1 MVVSSDETLLKS
13 FVSNDKFFQDWSQDK
28 SYNGYIL
35 DLVNGVPFEDLK
47 DYADSRYKEIYREH
61 KQTSFKSSAVY
72 ILYCNDNGDYIVK
85 IGDDELSLMN
95 VVRPGDYYRLVADK
109 YKHEKISDLIVAL
122 NDLIKASN
130 EDFENLGFF
139 KTAGFYNPLLR
150 TVNLKISNF
159 FIPSDSA
166 IHKLFF
172 YMPFGIAMVFV
183 GITRSLYLSSFLLFI
198 LFFMTRMAF
207 QRHRTRAKRFNI
219 ITACWWS
226 FSVIFFIAFC
236 CVINSL
242 TPSDVFRYG
251 MINNNYFWVFEK
263 VYAPYYS
270 SYNTPSISVVAIVIL
285 VLCYILYWLKNL
297 LKKGAQQMKLGQEVD
312 VSDDVEKIFYTII
325 ALIGGACTA
334 QGPLIWIVI
343 TYLVANL
350 IESAYVAI
358 KDDERHNISSRPF
371 FFFSLFFVCI
381 TIAFSLVNDEC
392 SLSDVIKKHCL
403 LCWGW
408 MALSSIYL
416 LLMNFIDR
424 RQKGEI
430 NWYII
435 DDFNIQCDFMESI
448 RNPIVNLMVSDYAF
462 FVGVTLPLFLI
473 GIVLYF
479 LYPSFSTDSVLF
491 IYVIVV
497 GGFILAPCTVASGG
511 IVLSLFDFK
520 DEYEFVTELN
530 TMYFVITGSDVLN
543 EIIAR
548 IWRFGGLINFILIP
562 LLFIYVFK
570 NP

>member
-1 MVVSSDETLLKS
+1 M
-13 FVSNDKFFQDWSQDK
+13 
-28 SYNGYIL
+28 
-35 DLVNGVPFEDLK
+35 DLVNGVPFEELK

-72 ILYCNDNGDYIVK
+72 ILYCNDNGDYILK
-85 IGDDELSLMN
+85 IGDDVLSLMN

-130 EDFENLGFF
+130 EDFENLSYF
-139 KTAGFYNPLLR
+139 KTVGVYNPLLR

-183 GITRSLYLSSFLLFI
+183 GITRSVYLSSFLLLI
-198 LFFMTRMAF
+198 LFFMSRMAF
-207 QRHRTRAKRFNI
+207 RRHNTRAKRFNI

-226 FSVIFFIAFC
+226 FSVIFFISFC

-251 MINNNYFWVFEK
+251 MINNNYSWVLGK

-270 SYNTPSISVVAIVIL
+270 SSFNTPSTSIVAIVIL
-285 VLCYILYWLKNL
+285 LLCYLLYWLKNL
-297 LKKGAQQMKLGQEVD
+297 FQKSALKMKYGQEID
-312 VSDDVEKIFYTII
+312 VSDELEDLTYTII

-350 IESAYVAI
+350 IESVYVAF

-371 FFFSLFFVCI
+371 FYFSLFFVCI

-416 LLMNFIDR
+416 LLMNFIDK

-430 NWYII
+430 DWYII

-448 RNPIVNLMVSDYAF
+448 RNPIVNLIASDYAV
-462 FVGVTLPLFLI
+462 FVGMTIPLFLI
-473 GIVLYF
+473 GYLIYNF
-479 LYPSFSTDSVLF
+479 NPSFSIDSVLF
-491 IYVIVV
+491 LYVTL
-497 GGFILAPCTVASGG
+497 GGGLMLGLCVPVSFFMVLFLSDYIKNVAAFVSEMKDFFFLQTGNDILDA
-511 IVLSLFDFK
+511 
-520 DEYEFVTELN
+520 
-530 TMYFVITGSDVLN
+530 
-543 EIIAR
+543 IIFR
-548 IWRFGGLINFILIP
+548 MWRFGGLINFILIP